1 MALPLSSIA
10 TRAGMMDSRPTAPS
24 SGSCASSSW
33 TGTALALLGL
43 LLFTPLAQGQV
54 NVLMHHYDLMR
65 HGANLAE
72 TQLTPSNVNAT
83 GFGKLFS
90 RNVDGYVYAQPLVLT
105 GVNVP
110 GKGVHDV
117 VFVATEHDS
126 VYAFDANDSAGA
138 NAQPLWQVSFLN
150 AAAGVTTVPS
160 GDVGSSDIVPE
171 IGITSTPTIDAT
183 AGTIYVEVKTKEPGT
198 KYVHRLHAL
207 DVTTGAERSG
217 SPVVITATVKG
228 TGDGNNGAG
237 SVPFNPLRQM
247 NRPGLAL
254 FQPAGQTNPL
264 VYIAFA
270 SHGDNGPYHG
280 WILAYDSVT
289 LKQVQVYNTT
299 PNGGL
304 GGIWMGGLGPALDAD
319 GNMYVITG
327 NGTFGASGQNYGD
340 SFLRLSTGGT
350 NLTLTD
356 YFTPFN
362 QDALNAADADLGSG
376 GVVVLPDEVGSVA
389 HPHLCVGAGK
399 EGKIY
404 ILDRD
409 NLGHFQANND
419 SQIVQ
424 SLPGVIAGTW
434 GTPAYYKRR
443 MYFIGSGD
451 AMKMLPFASGK
462 LTGTVQSQT
471 ANGFGYPAGT
481 PSISADGDTNGIAW
495 AIDFG
500 AYGSRGPSVLHA
512 YDAENLTK
520 ELYNSAQMGSRDV
533 PGPAVKFTTPTVAN
547 GKVFVG
553 TANTLAVYGH
563 GQWVAAPVV
572 SPNGGVFQNSV
583 QVTLSDPTP
592 GTDLR
597 YTTDGT
603 PPSPTSTPY
612 SGPFTLTATTALKV
626 QAFKVGYAD
635 SEVVTATFFNSN
647 SVGTGKGLQ
656 GEYFSNQAK
665 TFNGTATL
673 VRTDP
678 TVNFDWGN
686 GSPDPLISVDTF
698 TVRWTGQVEAQF
710 SETYTFTT
718 TSDDGVRLYV
728 NGQKI
733 IDEWIDQGP
742 TDWTGT
748 IALQAGK
755 FYDIRMEY
763 YENGGGAVAKLAWSS
778 PSTTQTI
785 IPTSQLYLPNQL
797 PSVALTSPSP
807 GFTVAG
813 PASVTL
819 AATATDADG
828 QVAKVVFYDGSSA
841 VGTLTNAPYTLT
853 VPRLAVGFHSLS
865 AVATDDRGATNKS
878 ATVTVSVTAG
888 SGRRF
893 GLTTRPQAQ
902 PYLGLPTDGNSA
914 MPALLS
920 QTGTFFDVTTLAP
933 ATGLIPYT
941 VNSPFWS
948 DGARKLRWLVV
959 PYDGGALR
967 PAQQIQF
974 SAETNWVYP
983 AGSVFVK
990 HFDLQTNETDP
1001 ASFRRLETR
1010 VLVNSTNGVIFGAT
1024 YRWRPDY
1031 SDADLVT
1038 SSQTEDIV
1046 IATATGVRTQ
1056 QWYYP
1061 SRTDCITCH
1070 TPQAGGVLGASK
1082 TRQLNGDLLYAGSGE
1097 TDNQLRT
1104 LNSVGLFYPALDEA
1118 TLPTYPVV
1126 VPVTDTTSSLDL
1138 RARSFLD
1145 VNCAYCHQPG
1155 GVRANFD
1162 ARFTTPL
1169 TNSGIINGPVI
1180 ADLGVSGTHVV
1191 TPGDQLRSA
1200 IWQRV
1205 GTTTALVKMPPLA
1218 RNEIDTAA
1226 HDLLAAWID
1235 SLVGSA
1241 PALQAS
1247 SQNDA
1252 IVFSWT
1258 FNAASANGGNFYLEF
1273 ADSLAPDAVW
1283 TLGPAPT
1290 TNGDQNTV
1298 TVPTTGSS
1306 RYARLVSQAPAQ

>member
-1 MALPLSSIA
+1 MAFPLRFTA
-10 TRAGMMDSRPTAPS
+10 TRAVSTDSSATGRPSKP
-24 SGSCASSSW
+24 GPASTW
-33 TGTALALLGL
+33 NGWAFVLLGW
-43 LLFTPLAQGQV
+43 LLFTPWTRAQV
-54 NVLMHHYDLMR
+54 NVLMHHNDLMR
-65 HGANLAE
+65 HGANLSE
-72 TQLTPSNVNAT
+72 GQLTPANVNAT
-83 GFGKLFS
+83 NFGKIFS
-90 RNVDGYVYAQPLVLT
+90 HEVDGYVYAQPLVLT
-105 GVNVP
+105 LVNVP

-126 VYAFDANDSAGA
+126 LYAFDANDASGT
-138 NAQPLWQVSFLN
+138 NALPLWQVSFLN
-150 AAAGVTTVPS
+150 AAAGITTVPS
-160 GDVGSSDIVPE
+160 GDVGSGDIVPE
-171 IGITSTPTIDAT
+171 IGITSTPTIDAAT
-183 AGTIYVEVKTKEPGT
+183 RTIYVEVKTKEPGT

-207 DVTTGAERSG
+207 DVATGAERAG

-254 FQPAGQTNPL
+254 FQPAGYTNPV

-280 WILAYDSVT
+280 WILGYDAVT

-327 NGTFGASGQNYGD
+327 NGTFAAASQSYGD
-340 SFLRLSTGGT
+340 SFIRLTTGGT
-350 NLTLTD
+350 NLALGD

-362 QDALNAADADLGSG
+362 QAALNSADADLGSG
-376 GVVVLPDEVGSVA
+376 GVIILPDEVGSAA
-389 HPHLCVGAGK
+389 HPHLCVGCGK

-404 ILDRD
+404 LLDRD
-409 NLGHFQANND
+409 NLGHYQANSD

-434 GTPAYYKRR
+434 GTPAYYKQRL
-443 MYFIGSGD
+443 YYIGSGD
-451 AMKMLPFASGK
+451 AMKMLPFANGK
-462 LTGTVQSQT
+462 LTGSVQSQT
-471 ANGFGYPAGT
+471 GNGFGYPAGT
-481 PSISADGDTNGIAW
+481 PSISANGDTNGIAW

-512 YDAENLTK
+512 YDAENLGK
-520 ELYNSAQMGSRDV
+520 ELYNSGQMGNRDV

-553 TANTLAVYGH
+553 TANSLAVYGH
-563 GQWVAAPVV
+563 GQWVATPVV
-572 SPNGGVFQNSV
+572 SPNGGVFNGSI

-592 GTDLR
+592 GTELR

-603 PPSPTSTPY
+603 SPTAASTLY
-612 SGPFTLTATTALKV
+612 GGPLTLTDTTALRV
-626 QAFKVGYAD
+626 RAFKAGYAD
-635 SEVVTATFFNSN
+635 SEVVTATFFNSS

-665 TFNGTATL
+665 TFNGPPTL
-673 VRTDP
+673 VRTDS
-678 TVNFDWGN
+678 TVNFDWGS
-686 GSPDPLISVDTF
+686 GSPDPKISADTF
-698 TVRWTGQVEAQF
+698 TVRWTGQVQAQF

-728 NGQKI
+728 NGQLI

-742 TDWTGT
+742 TDWTGS

-778 PSTTQTI
+778 PSTSQTI
-785 IPTSQLYLPNQL
+785 IPTSQLYLPNL
-797 PSVALTSPSP
+797 APFVALTSPAP

-819 AATATDADG
+819 TATATDADG

-841 VGTLTNAPYTLT
+841 VGTLTNTPYTLT
-853 VPRLAVGFHSLS
+853 VPRLPVGFHSLS

-878 ATVTVSVTAG
+878 AAVTINVTAG

-893 GLTTRPQAQ
+893 GLSTRPQAQ
-902 PYLGLPTDGNSA
+902 PYLGLPTDGNA
-914 MPALLS
+914 PMPALLS
-920 QTGTFFDVTTLAP
+920 QTGAFVDVTTLAP
-933 ATGLIPYT
+933 ATGLVPYG

-974 SAETNWVYP
+974 SAEDNWVFP
-983 AGSVFVK
+983 AGTVFVK

-1001 ASFRRLETR
+1001 AALRRLETR
-1010 VLVNSTNGVIFGAT
+1010 LLVSSTNGIVFGAT

-1038 SSQTEDIV
+1038 SSQTEDII
-1046 IATATGVRTQ
+1046 IATANGFRTQ

-1070 TPQAGGVLGASK
+1070 TPQSGGVLGASK
-1082 TRQLNGDLLYAGSGE
+1082 TRQLNGDLMYPGSGE

-1118 TLPTYPVV
+1118 ALSNYPVV
-1126 VPVTDTTSSLDL
+1126 VPVTNTVASLDL

-1169 TNSGIINGPVI
+1169 ASSGIINGAVI

-1200 IWQRV
+1200 LWQRV
-1205 GTTTALVKMPPLA
+1205 GTTAPLVKMPPLA
-1218 RNEIDTAA
+1218 RNEVDTAA

-1235 SLVGSA
+1235 SLVGVA
-1241 PALQAS
+1241 PALQATR
-1247 SQNDA
+1247 QNDA
-1252 IVFSWT
+1252 IVFTWT
-1258 FNAASANGGNFYLEF
+1258 FNPASANGGSFYLEF
-1273 ADSLAPDAVW
+1273 TDSLAPDAIW

-1290 TNGDQNTV
+1290 MNGDQNTV
-1298 TVPTTGSS
+1298 SVPTTGSG

>member
-1 MALPLSSIA
+1 MI
-10 TRAGMMDSRPTAPS
+10 
-24 SGSCASSSW
+24 
-33 TGTALALLGL
+33 GL
-43 LLFTPLAQGQV
+43 LLTAPLAQAQV
-54 NVLMHHYDLMR
+54 NVLMHHYDLAR
-65 HGANLAE
+65 HGANLSE
-72 TQLTPSNVNAT
+72 GGLTPANVNAT
-83 GFGKLFS
+83 NFGKIFS
-90 RNVDGYVYAQPLVLT
+90 HDVDGYVYAQPLVLT
-105 GVNVP
+105 LVNIP

-126 VYAFDANDSAGA
+126 LYAFDANSASGD

-150 AAAGVTTVPS
+150 AAAGITTVPT
-160 GDVGSSDIVPE
+160 GDVGSGDIVPE

-183 AGTIYVEVKTKEPGT
+183 TGTIYVEVKTKEPGT

-207 DVTTGAERSG
+207 DVTTGAERPG
-217 SPVVITATVKG
+217 SPIVITASVKG

-247 NRPGLAL
+247 NRPGLTL
-254 FQPAGQTNPL
+254 FQPPGQTNQV

-280 WILAYDSVT
+280 WVLGYDAVT

-304 GGIWMGGLGPALDAD
+304 GGIWMGGLGPAVDAA
-319 GNMYVITG
+319 GNLYVITG
-327 NGTFGASGQNYGD
+327 NGTFASASQSFGD
-340 SFLRLSTGGT
+340 SFIKLATGGT
-350 NLTLTD
+350 NLALSD

-362 QDALNAADADLGSG
+362 QNALNAADADLGSG
-376 GVVVLPDEVGSVA
+376 GVVVLPDEVGSAA
-389 HPHLCVGAGK
+389 HPHLCIGAGK

-404 ILDRD
+404 LLDRD
-409 NLGHFQANND
+409 NLGHFQANSD

-434 GTPAYYKRR
+434 GTPAYYKKR
-443 MYFIGSGD
+443 MYYIGSGD
-451 AMKMLPFASGK
+451 AMKLLPFANGK

-471 ANGFGYPAGT
+471 GNGFGYPAGT
-481 PSISADGDTNGIAW
+481 PTISANGDTNGIAW

-512 YDAENLTK
+512 YDAENLGR
-520 ELYNSAQMGSRDV
+520 ELYNSAQMGNRDV

-563 GQWVAAPVV
+563 GQWVATPVV
-572 SPNGGVFQNSV
+572 SPNGGIFNGSV
-583 QVTLSDPTP
+583 KVTLSDPTP

-603 PPSPTSTPY
+603 TPNAASTLY
-612 SGPFTLTATTALKV
+612 TGPLTLTDTTALRV
-626 QAFKVGYAD
+626 RAFKAGFAD
-635 SEVVTATFFNSN
+635 SEVVTATFFNSS
-647 SVGTGKGLQ
+647 SVGTGTGLQ
-656 GEYFSNQAK
+656 GEYFSNQAR
-665 TFNGTATL
+665 TFNGAATL
-673 VRTDP
+673 VRTDA
-678 TVNFDWGN
+678 TVNFDWGS
-686 GSPDPLISVDTF
+686 GSPDPKISADTF
-698 TVRWTGQVEAQF
+698 TVRWTGQVQAQF

-755 FYDIRMEY
+755 FYDLRMEY

-778 PSTTQTI
+778 PSTAQSI
-785 IPTSQLYLPNQL
+785 IPTSQLYLPNQA
-797 PSVALTSPSP
+797 PTVTLTAPSP

-813 PASVTL
+813 PANVTVT
-819 AATATDADG
+819 ATATDPDG
-828 QVAKVVFYDGSSA
+828 KVAKVVFYDGNA
-841 VGTLTNAPYTLT
+841 VVGTLTNAPYALTLT
-853 VPRLAVGFHSLS
+853 RLAAGFHALS

-878 ATVTVSVTAG
+878 AVVTISVIAG

-893 GLTTRPQAQ
+893 GLTTRPQVP

-920 QTGTFFDVTTLAP
+920 QTGTFNDVTTLAP
-933 ATGLIPYT
+933 ATGLIPYG

-948 DGARKLRWLVV
+948 DGARKERWFAV

-974 SAETNWVYP
+974 SADGNWVFP

-1001 ASFRRLETR
+1001 AALRRLETR
-1010 VLVNSTNGVIFGAT
+1010 ILVSSTNGIVYGAS

-1046 IATATGVRTQ
+1046 IATARGPRTQ

-1070 TPQAGGVLGASK
+1070 TPQSGGVLGASK
-1082 TRQLNGDLLYAGSGE
+1082 TRQLNGDLLYVGSGE

-1104 LNSVGLFYPALDEA
+1104 LNSVGLFNPALDEA
-1118 TLPTYPVV
+1118 ALAGYAVV
-1126 VPVTDTTSSLDL
+1126 VPVADTASSLDL

-1169 TNSGIINGPVI
+1169 TNSGILNGTVI

-1200 IWQRV
+1200 VWQRV
-1205 GTTTALVKMPPLA
+1205 GTTAPLVKMPPLG
-1218 RNEIDTAA
+1218 RNEVDTAA
-1226 HDLLAAWID
+1226 HSLLAAWID

-1241 PALQAS
+1241 PALRAVR
-1247 SQNDA
+1247 QNDT

-1258 FNAASANGGNFYLEF
+1258 FNAAPANGGSFYLEF
-1273 ADSLAPDAVW
+1273 ADSLTPDTVW
-1283 TLGPAPT
+1283 TLGPAPA
-1290 TNGDQNTV
+1290 TNGDQYSV
-1298 TVPTTGSS
+1298 TVPTANSS
-1306 RYARLVSQAPAQ
+1306 RYARLVSQPPAP